1 MSSVVV
7 GPLRRASEPGPRK
20 LRRGRGRRG
29 REVAPFSQECLGPT
43 LHSKRRFME
52 LTCRPRMHFSFEIKS
67 NFMEDPRSRPDTPR
81 STRRFNDLRSP
92 GWRTPH
98 ASRKTPQVRARNP
111 HIRTKQIS
119 TETLQEPQISLDNAS
134 YKLYYVN
141 YEIGLDFMPFW
152 VRPGRASGY
161 SPLPIYFL
169 SVGFANFCWAS
180 S

>member
-81 STRRFNDLRSP
+81 STRRFKTHLPQPRLAHP
-92 GWRTPH
+92 P
-98 ASRKTPQVRARNP
+98 APARKHPE
-111 HIRTKQIS
+111 S
-119 TETLQEPQISLDNAS
+119 
-134 YKLYYVN
+134 
-141 YEIGLDFMPFW
+141 GL
-152 VRPGRASGY
+152 
-161 SPLPIYFL
+161 LTHL
-169 SVGFANFCWAS
+169 
-180 S
+180 